1 MKICI
6 DARKITDLGIGTYL
20 QNILNQFCKIGTT
33 HQFLLLF
40 APEMIEAFRQK
51 YPSPKFQLEIE
62 AAPKYSIAELF
73 TISNKIKRYKADI
86 YHSPHYTVPLFKIRP
101 TIAIIH
107 DLIHL
112 KFPEYLTSS
121 FARYYA
127 KWMMKHAIS
136 TSDHI
141 ITISEWSKKDIIE
154 FFKIP
159 AEKIT
164 VVYGAV
170 ADSFRK
176 LDDASVKEFLDHQ
189 LKINKPYLFYCGAF
203 KPHKNLITLLKAF
216 QRVDRELCPYL
227 VLAGDELA
235 SYPNLKELVMRLD
248 LKDRIIVP
256 GRILTDHLVYLYNG
270 AAGFIFPSEYEG
282 FGLPPL
288 ESMQCGV
295 PVIAS
300 NASCMPEVLGDAA
313 LYFEPKSVEQLTSQ
327 INRLLT
333 DTDLRQNLIQKGFVQ
348 VKKYSWQ
355 KSAQQI
361 LDIYQKFEK

>member
-33 HQFLLLF
+33 HRFLLLF
-40 APEMIEAFRQK
+40 APEMIEEFRQK

-62 AAPKYSIAELF
+62 EAPKYSIAELF
-73 TISNKIKRYKADI
+73 TISNKIRRFKADI
-86 YHSPHYTVPLFKIRP
+86 YHAPHYTVPLFKIRP

-176 LDDASVKEFLDHQ
+176 LDDFFVKEFLYNQ
-189 LKINKPYLFYCGAF
+189 LKIDKPYLFYCGAF

-216 QRVDRELCPYL
+216 QKVDSVLCPYL
-227 VLAGDELA
+227 VLGGDDLESNPELKMQVA
-235 SYPNLKELVMRLD
+235 LLD
-248 LKDRIIVP
+248 LNGRLITP
-256 GRILTDHLVYLYNG
+256 GRLSIENLVQLYNG
-270 AAGFIFPSEYEG
+270 AVGFVFPSEYEG

-288 ESMQCGV
+288 EAMQCGV
-295 PVIAS
+295 PVISS
-300 NASCMPEVLGDAA
+300 NASCLPEVLGDAA
-313 LYFEPKSVEQLTSQ
+313 LYFEPKSAEQLTLQ
-327 INRLLT
+327 MNRLLT
-333 DTDLRQNLIQKGFVQ
+333 DTDLRQNLIQKGFNQ

-361 LDIYQKFEK
+361 LDIYQKFEI

>member
-6 DARKITDLGIGTYL
+6 DARKIADLGIGTYL
-20 QNILNQFCKIGTT
+20 QNILDQFCKFGST

-40 APEMIEAFRQK
+40 APDKIDAFRQI
-51 YPSPKFQLEIE
+51 YSSPQFQLEIE
-62 AAPKYSIAELF
+62 NAPKYSIAELF
-73 TISNKIKRYKADI
+73 TISNKIRRFKADI
-86 YHSPHYTVPLFKIRP
+86 YHSPHYTVPLFKIKP

-112 KFPEYLTSS
+112 KFPEYLSS
-121 FARYYA
+121 NFARYYA
-127 KWMMKHAIS
+127 KWMIRHAIT

-141 ITISEWSKKDIIE
+141 ITISEWSKKDIME
-154 FFKIP
+154 HFKLP

-170 ADSFRK
+170 SDSFRQ
-176 LDDASVKEFLDHQ
+176 LDKSPIKGFGRFP
-189 LKINKPYLFYCGAF
+189 LKIDGPYLLYCGAF
-203 KPHKNLITLLKAF
+203 KPHKNLTTLLQAF
-216 QRVDRELCPYL
+216 HRVNRELCPYL

-235 SYPNLKELVMRLD
+235 SYPNLKEQVMRLD
-248 LKDRIIVP
+248 LKDRIIAP
-256 GRILTDHLVYLYNG
+256 GRISTDHLIYLYNG

-295 PVIAS
+295 PVISS
-300 NASCMPEVLGDAA
+300 NASCLPEVLGDAA
-313 LYFEPKSVEQLTSQ
+313 LFFEPKSVEQLTVQ

-333 DTDLRQNLIQKGFVQ
+333 DTDLRQNLIQKGLNQ

-361 LDIYQKFEK
+361 LNIYQKFEK